1 MNGAMVVLTIVWLN
15 VVNHF
20 GYGGN
25 GVASNLVNP
34 SIVYHNI
41 IACACQHILI
51 VSPCGSSILIS
62 LSHDNSVAMLWHNVV
77 ATTSL
82 SKTYFKVAI
91 KDIVQ

>member
-1 MNGAMVVLTIVWLN
+1 MNGAMVVSTIVWLN

-62 LSHDNSVAMLWHNVV
+62 LSLMIIVLQCYGTMLSPPH
-77 ATTSL
+77 L
-82 SKTYFKVAI
+82 SPKLISKW
-91 KDIVQ
+91 Q